1 MGTIIVLLI
10 LATITLV
17 AGVTSKTED
26 VRTSTTVKR
35 NGSRSAR
42 LQVTAPWTDVMTL
55 PTRAESSTVCTV
67 GRRQARTDDPEVIAS
82 KIVAPYQ
89 RQAANFAYA
98 RLDNVTA
105 RTRRSPSARRS
116 RSPLLHRVCDS
127 TLSMLGEVEPDRATS
142 ARYAAELLKT
152 KIAEQSVLTAEQE
165 ALRKVAEAA
174 GADLDV
180 LCVQAWPSQRE
191 AWRSTLTSP
200 SSPGSANAPP
210 TIT

>member
-1 MGTIIVLLI
+1 M
-10 LATITLV
+10 
-17 AGVTSKTED
+17 
-26 VRTSTTVKR
+26 
-35 NGSRSAR
+35 
-42 LQVTAPWTDVMTL
+42 
-55 PTRAESSTVCTV
+55 
-67 GRRQARTDDPEVIAS
+67 
-82 KIVAPYQ
+82 
-89 RQAANFAYA
+89 
-98 RLDNVTA
+98 
-105 RTRRSPSARRS
+105 
-116 RSPLLHRVCDS
+116 H
-127 TLSMLGEVEPDRATS
+127 RATS

-165 ALRKVAEAA
+165 ALRKVA